1 MKFFPTLTNFSVIPF
16 LPLSLLLE
24 CLRQHMCCQ
33 NLTINKVTG
42 RRIIR
47 LKKEFHNRDMIRF
60 CLSFLLNEHSFIR
73 QTKSKFCENTG
84 KVKVKTE
91 QIESTAITLNKL
103 SLEITTP
110 LNSS

>member
-60 CLSFLLNEHSFIR
+60 CLSFLLNEHLLYPSDKI
-73 QTKSKFCENTG
+73 K
-84 KVKVKTE
+84 
-91 QIESTAITLNKL
+91 IL
-103 SLEITTP
+103 
-110 LNSS
+110 